1 MRLTMKMAKRKYFDN
16 KIESIAD
23 HKKRPWDLMPWTHA
37 RKPDSSEAIIFKGE
51 PCLTTEDH

>member
-1 MRLTMKMAKRKYFDN
+1 MKTAKRKYFDD

-23 HKKRPWDLMPWTHA
+23 HNKRPWDLMAWTRA